1 MGKASKDKRDI
12 YYRKAKEEGWRARSA
27 YKLLQLDDVYH
38 FLDGVD
44 RVVDLCAAPGSWSQ
58 VLSRRLYLPAVKA
71 GSTPPPVIVAID
83 LQPMAPIAGV
93 TQLQGD
99 ITSAATAAGVVAAF
113 EGRPAQLVVCD
124 GAPDVTGLHDLDEY
138 VQEQLLLAALAIAAA
153 VLQPGGGFVAKIFRG
168 RDAALLTAQLR
179 CLFRGVEVAKPRS
192 SRNSS
197 IEAFVVCRDFAPPP
211 GFDPTCLQALLE
223 AGAAEYEAAGD
234 SLAVRQL
241 VPFMACGDLSG
252 WDADRSYDLPSQGAA
267 GYTPLQPVQP
277 PTAPAYKAAIALSRT
292 GGSRAR

>member
-1 MGKASKDKRDI
+1 M
-12 YYRKAKEEGWRARSA
+12 
-27 YKLLQLDDVYH
+27 
-38 FLDGVD
+38 
-44 RVVDLCAAPGSWSQ
+44 AAPLKTESSTRQ
-58 VLSRRLYLPAVKA
+58 RSKPPPSLHLDPSTLTLTPTPHAPTRA

-197 IEAFVVCRDFAPPP
+197 IGGWRGLVVLGGDGVGGARGQGGTCGATRP
-211 GFDPTCLQALLE
+211 GGCAHALKGSMTWWT
-223 AGAAEYEAAGD
+223 AN
-234 SLAVRQL
+234 
-241 VPFMACGDLSG
+241 PSG
-252 WDADRSYDLPSQGAA
+252 PALPVCADHS
-267 GYTPLQPVQP
+267 
-277 PTAPAYKAAIALSRT
+277 
-292 GGSRAR
+292 